1 MTNNN
6 DELDKIDFMITVQ
19 HYQPPLQEHQ
29 ITEMRIRLEDKAKQ
43 ALINWRDKHA
53 KEAVA
58 EFIASD
64 DYHGLIDKAIR
75 EARILELKEL
85 LALVIGLGNYMEIE
99 VVIENQLAH
108 LRNEDKDNE

>member
-43 ALINWRDKHA
+43 ALINWRDKQVRA
-53 KEAVA
+53 KLQE
-58 EFIASD
+58 ASD
-64 DYHGLIDKAIR
+64 MFDDMHQKTEGGGFVHYGEFGEWLD
-75 EARILELKEL
+75 EQLKEL
-85 LALVIGLGNYMEIE
+85 SN
-99 VVIENQLAH
+99 
-108 LRNEDKDNE
+108 NETQD